1 MYILVRSWTSTN
13 IKALILSEMI
23 SHEMQML
30 SNKRRTTRFAKTK
43 QEIFLAVVKLISV
56 YELKEY
62 AWCTLIKFSASLN
75 ENGL

>member
-1 MYILVRSWTSTN
+1 
-13 IKALILSEMI
+13 MI
-23 SHEMQML
+23 SLEMQML

-43 QEIFLAVVKLISV
+43 QEIFLAAVKLISV